1 MWWRHASDLR
11 DSRLTRTLTHSA
23 HLMTF
28 ISTAYL
34 SYIRYT
40 SQFIFTLC
48 FIALL
53 WCYLQSYLA
62 GVLNNTGW
70 YWRIE
75 RLSHCRPRCSAFFL
89 AHFSCSPLEAAIAP
103 VIWAVSAGWG
113 LAAASPWQSLRL
125 RREPL
130 PIAHTDQAPSVA
142 VPSAVCLIT
151 SNARNALRYR
161 RRALTNP
168 ISQRGTL
175 DLYFWT
181 VVRTVPSP
189 LRCVK
194 RMEKVQG

>member
-1 MWWRHASDLR
+1 MFYSAFMLLSTILSRWSFKQHWLVLAHWKAESLPASV
-11 DSRLTRTLTHSA
+11 
-23 HLMTF
+23 
-28 ISTAYL
+28 
-34 SYIRYT
+34 
-40 SQFIFTLC
+40 QC
-48 FIALL
+48 
-53 WCYLQSYLA
+53 
-62 GVLNNTGW
+62 
-70 YWRIE
+70 
-75 RLSHCRPRCSAFFL
+75 FFL
-89 AHFSCSPLEAAIAP
+89 AHFLCSPLEAAIAP
-103 VIWAVSAGWG
+103 VIWALSAGWG

-151 SNARNALRYR
+151 SNARNALGYR

-181 VVRTVPSP
+181 LVRTVPSP